1 MAKPRKGDGR
11 PPRRVTRRGFIASIG
26 VGAAAAAEAAIAGAE
41 PLEHNGYKVP
51 LFKGL
56 IAEQLEALAPR

>member
-1 MAKPRKGDGR
+1 MR
-11 PPRRVTRRGFIASIG
+11 S
-26 VGAAAAAEAAIAGAE
+26 AAAAAEAALAAAE

-56 IAEQLEALAPR
+56 IAEQLEALARG

>member
-1 MAKPRKGDGR
+1 MAAPQAGKPD
-11 PPRRVTRRGFIASIG
+11 
-26 VGAAAAAEAAIAGAE
+26 AAPVPWRALGAE
-41 PLEHNGYKVP
+41 PLEHNGYKLP

>member
-1 MAKPRKGDGR
+1 MAKPRQGDGR
-11 PPRRVTRRGFIASIG
+11 PPGRVTRRGVIALIRA
-26 VGAAAAAEAAIAGAE
+26 GAAAAAEAAIAGAE
-41 PLEHNGYKVP
+41 PLEHNGYKLP

>member
-26 VGAAAAAEAAIAGAE
+26 VGAAAA
-41 PLEHNGYKVP
+41 
-51 LFKGL
+51 
-56 IAEQLEALAPR
+56 

>member
-1 MAKPRKGDGR
+1 
-11 PPRRVTRRGFIASIG
+11 VTRRGFIASIG

-41 PLEHNGYKVP
+41 PLEHNGYKLP